1 MQLWQQDQERQC
13 LCMLATE
20 SAMSSHNCFE
30 CAGFLASPSSRDPCL
45 PHGVGGTKHSTTGS
59 SSAATFFKI
68 PNLYTLNTQSVTFRI
83 DLFIDS
89 LFAVALITLTLLLWS
104 VFWVFCVQ
112 WDRRAYVSVAVISA
126 STHLSFFILWGYYP
140 GWYLCLYMSA
150 YFLRCGFLW
159 AWVLCSILLH
169 LLNINI
175 YQGVGMHIITH
186 WRSEGSF
193 RELALS
199 FHHTSTGVKFRS
211 SCLART
217 FTHWAVSL
225 AKVYNFK
232 SCPPGHFHFC
242 GFFQS

>member
-20 SAMSSHNCFE
+20 SAISSHNCFE
-30 CAGFLASPSSRDPCL
+30 CAGFLAFPLAETPACPMVSGVQSTL
-45 PHGVGGTKHSTTGS
+45 PLALHLQQH
-59 SSAATFFKI
+59 FFKI
-68 PNLYTLNTQSVTFRI
+68 PNLYILNTQSVTFRI

-126 STHLSFFILWGYYP
+126 SPHLSFFILWGYYP
-140 GWYLCLYMSA
+140 GWYLYLYMSA

-175 YQGVGMHIITH
+175 YQGAGMHIITH

-193 RELALS
+193 QELALS
-199 FHHTSTGVKFRS
+199 FHHKSTGGQV
-211 SCLART
+211 
-217 FTHWAVSL
+217 
-225 AKVYNFK
+225 
-232 SCPPGHFHFC
+232 
-242 GFFQS
+242 